1 MAFAA
6 RAFTIVPPILLL
18 AVTAPALAQS
28 HFDRVFSPTPFD
40 PHGSAQTSIAQSL
53 PDDTPEKPSRVPRWV
68 FFDFRSGIKTVEF
81 ADGSVHEDLFDS
93 DLVAQMALS
102 TLPSAASQDAIV
114 TGSVSSGSK

>member
-28 HFDRVFSPTPFD
+28 SSDRVFSPTPFG
-40 PHGSAQTSIAQSL
+40 PHESAQTSIAQSL
-53 PDDTPEKPSRVPRWV
+53 PDDTPERPSRVPRWV

>member
-1 MAFAA
+1 VGFAA
-6 RAFTIVPPILLL
+6 RAFTIVPLILLL

-28 HFDRVFSPTPFD
+28 SFDRVFSPTPFD
-40 PHGSAQTSIAQSL
+40 PHGSAQTSIASL

-93 DLVAQMALS
+93 DHVAQMALS

-114 TGSVSSGSK
+114 TGSVSSGSR